1 MPSYF
6 LSFTYAIMKGM
17 INMNEIEK
25 MSREQDERIRMARAL
40 IEREE
45 RKLKRAKVVLI
56 ISSIV
61 FGIGIGL
68 MLLSQM
74 MG

>member
-1 MPSYF
+1 
-6 LSFTYAIMKGM
+6 
-17 INMNEIEK
+17 MNEIER
-25 MSREQDERIRMARAL
+25 MIREQDERIRMARAL

-45 RKLKRAKVVLI
+45 RKIKRAKVVLI